1 MLSATTLTGIVD
13 GYRRTAASRSA
24 LVLII
29 ANLIP
34 LGGVLFFGWSLW
46 TILVLYWLENGI
58 VGVWA
63 VARILTAA
71 GPVVPGTA
79 GMALTLGQVMPAV
92 RPFVAAFFLVH
103 YGLFWLVHGVF
114 VFALPGF
121 LGLASG
127 ASLAGVGSLSDGG
140 PAGVPAL
147 DPNGF
152 PIFVP
157 GAVAGVGFGEI
168 VWSSVA
174 LGAAAFFLSH
184 GLSFFVNY
192 LGRGERFR
200 TSPLAQAAAPYG
212 RVVVLHVTILF
223 GGFAIA
229 FLGAPVLLLV
239 VMVLAKT
246 AFDLSL
252 HLREH
257 PTALE

>member
-24 LVLII
+24 LVLVV

-114 VFALPGF
+114 VFALPSF

-127 ASLAGVGSLSDGG
+127 ASMAGVGS
-140 PAGVPAL
+140 
-147 DPNGF
+147 
-152 PIFVP
+152 
-157 GAVAGVGFGEI
+157 
-168 VWSSVA
+168 
-174 LGAAAFFLSH
+174 
-184 GLSFFVNY
+184 
-192 LGRGERFR
+192 
-200 TSPLAQAAAPYG
+200 
-212 RVVVLHVTILF
+212 VTILF

-257 PTALE
+257 PTAPE